1 MGSFRFLFYMMMGNR
16 FADKK
21 FYPWLVVILLSGVA
35 FLNYMDRQMLS
46 TMRFAMSEDIIEVA
60 QSYTGPWGWGAL
72 MAAFM
77 WIYGLMSPVSGA
89 IADRLN
95 RKYLIVGSLFVWSAV
110 TFLMGYVD
118 TYVELY
124 ILRAVMGFSEA
135 LYIPAALSL
144 IADIH
149 KGKTRSIAIGIHMTG
164 LYLGQ
169 IAGGFG
175 SIFSSKLEWQNVFL
189 LCGLAGMIYSLVLI
203 MFISDPGREK
213 SQKGVEPSNKT
224 NLLQSVM
231 LILGNVAFWAVL
243 FVFTTLSM
251 PGWATKNWLP
261 ELLANV
267 INSDWGIVKEEA
279 MNYAGPISV
288 ISLAGASFIGA
299 MIGGKLSDRWVQ
311 TNVRGRVYVS
321 CIGLALI
328 IPSLVFMGLGSTL
341 FAVVVAILCF
351 GIGYGF
357 FDTNN
362 MPILCQFIPSNQRA
376 TAYGFIN
383 MAGVLGGAA
392 ITTLLDKL
400 SLGVGFALLGGV
412 IVLSLLVQITALR
425 PKTVNME

>member
-1 MGSFRFLFYMMMGNR
+1 M
-16 FADKK
+16 KK
-21 FYPWLVVILLSGVA
+21 ITDSKIYPWLVVVLLSGVA

-46 TMRFAMSEDIIEVA
+46 TMRFAMSEDIAEVA
-60 QSYTGPWGWGAL
+60 TSYTGPWGWGAL

-95 RKYLIVGSLFVWSAV
+95 RKNLIVGSLFVWSAV

-118 TYVELY
+118 TYTELY
-124 ILRAVMGFSEA
+124 ILRAIMGFSEA

-149 KGKTRSIAIGIHMTG
+149 SGKTRSLAIGIHMTG

-175 SIFSSKLEWQNVFL
+175 SIFSTLLNWHTVFL
-189 LCGLAGMIYSLVLI
+189 VCGLAGMIYSVVLI
-203 MFISDPGREK
+203 LFISDPGREK
-213 SQKGVEPSNKT
+213 SNKT
-224 NLLQSVM
+224 ATAPAGTSIIKSIM
-231 LILGNVAFWAVL
+231 LILSNMAFWAVL

-267 INSDWGIVKEEA
+267 IGNNWGMETGEA
-279 MNYAGPISV
+279 MNYAGPIAV

-299 MIGGKLSDRWVQ
+299 MIGGRLSDKWVQ
-311 TNVRGRVYVS
+311 KNVRGRVYTS
-321 CIGLALI
+321 SIGLALI
-328 IPSLVFMGLGSTL
+328 VPSLIFMGLGESL
-341 FAVVVAILCF
+341 SAVILAILCF

-362 MPILCQFIPSNQRA
+362 MPILCQFIPSRQRA

-383 MAGVLGGAA
+383 MSGVLGGAA
-392 ITTLLDKL
+392 ITTALGNL
-400 SLGVGFALLGGV
+400 SLGEGFALLGGV
-412 IVLSLLVQITALR
+412 TVLSLIIQLTLLR
-425 PKTVNME
+425 PKTTNME

>member
-1 MGSFRFLFYMMMGNR
+1 M
-16 FADKK
+16 KK
-21 FYPWLVVILLSGVA
+21 IREKKWYPWLVVVLLSGVA

-46 TMRFAMSEDIIEVA
+46 TMRFAMSEDIMEVA
-60 QSYTGPWGWGAL
+60 TSYTGPWGWGAL

-95 RKYLIVGSLFVWSAV
+95 RKNLIVGSLFVWSTV
-110 TFLMGYVD
+110 TLLMGYVD
-118 TYVELY
+118 SYVELY
-124 ILRAVMGFSEA
+124 VLRALMGFSEA

-149 KGKTRSIAIGIHMTG
+149 SGKTRSLAIGIHMTG
-164 LYLGQ
+164 IYLGQ
-169 IAGGFG
+169 VAGGFG
-175 SIFSSKLEWQNVFL
+175 SIFSSLLNWHTVFI
-189 LCGLAGMIYSLVLI
+189 LCGLVGIIYSVILI
-203 MFISDPGREK
+203 IFISDPGREK
-213 SQKGVEPSNKT
+213 DSKQIETKDSQLSVMK
-224 NLLQSVM
+224 SVM
-231 LILGNVAFWAVL
+231 LVLSNMAFWAVL

-267 INSDWGIVKEEA
+267 ISSNWSMPIGEA
-279 MNYAGPISV
+279 MNFAGPIAV

-299 MIGGKLSDRWVQ
+299 MIGGRLSDKWVQ
-311 TNVRGRVYVS
+311 KNVRGRVYTS
-321 CIGLALI
+321 SIGLALI
-328 IPSLVFMGLGSTL
+328 VPSLVFMGLGNSL
-341 FAVVVAILCF
+341 ISVILAILCF

-362 MPILCQFIPSNQRA
+362 MPILCQFIPSRQRA

-392 ITTLLDKL
+392 ITTMLGNL
-400 SLGVGFALLGGV
+400 SLGFGFALLGGV
-412 IVLSLLVQITALR
+412 TVLSLIIQMVALR

>member
-1 MGSFRFLFYMMMGNR
+1 MGKLRE
-16 FADKK
+16 KK
-21 FYPWLVVILLSGVA
+21 WYPWLVVVLLSGVA

-46 TMRFAMSEDIIEVA
+46 TMRFAMSEDIVEVA
-60 QSYTGPWGWGAL
+60 TSYTGPWGWGAL

-77 WIYGLMSPVSGA
+77 WIYGLMSPISGT

-95 RKYLIVGSLFVWSAV
+95 RKNLIVGSLFVWSAV
-110 TFLMGYVD
+110 TFLMGFVD
-118 TYVELY
+118 TYWELY
-124 ILRAVMGFSEA
+124 ALRAVMGFSEA

-149 KGKTRSIAIGIHMTG
+149 SGKTRSMAIGIHMTG

-175 SIFSSKLEWQNVFL
+175 SIFSSLLNWHDVFL
-189 LCGLAGMIYSLVLI
+189 YCGLVGMIYAVVLI
-203 MFISDPGREK
+203 LLISDPGREK
-213 SQKGVEPSNKT
+213 KATEAAPAEQVNVFKSIMLVLSN
-224 NLLQSVM
+224 M
-231 LILGNVAFWAVL
+231 AFWAVL

-267 INSDWGIVKEEA
+267 ISSNWGIEPGKA
-279 MNYAGPISV
+279 MDYAGPIAV

-299 MIGGKLSDRWVQ
+299 MIGGRLSDKWVQ
-311 TNVRGRVYVS
+311 SNVRGRVYTS
-321 CIGLALI
+321 SIGLALI
-328 IPSLVFMGLGSTL
+328 VPSLVFMGLGDSL
-341 FAVVVAILCF
+341 AAVIFAILCF

-362 MPILCQFIPSNQRA
+362 MPILCQFIPSRQRA

-383 MAGVLGGAA
+383 MSGVLGGAA
-392 ITTLLDKL
+392 ITTALGNL
-400 SLGVGFALLGGV
+400 SLGEGFALLGGV
-412 IVLSLLVQITALR
+412 TVLSLLIQITMLR
-425 PKTVNME
+425 PKTANME

>member
-1 MGSFRFLFYMMMGNR
+1 MSKITE
-16 FADKK
+16 KK
-21 FYPWLVVILLSGVA
+21 WYPWLVVVLLSGVA

-46 TMRFAMSEDIIEVA
+46 TMRFAMSEDIMEVA
-60 QSYTGPWGWGAL
+60 TSYTGPWGWGAL

-95 RKYLIVGSLFVWSAV
+95 RKNLIVGSLFVWSTV
-110 TFLMGYVD
+110 TLLMGFVD
-118 TYVELY
+118 SYVELY
-124 ILRAVMGFSEA
+124 VLRALMGFSEA

-149 KGKTRSIAIGIHMTG
+149 SGKTRSLAIGIHMTG
-164 LYLGQ
+164 IYLGQ
-169 IAGGFG
+169 VAGGFG
-175 SIFSSKLEWQNVFL
+175 SIFSNLLNWHTVFI
-189 LCGLAGMIYSLVLI
+189 LCGLVGIIYSIILI
-203 MFISDPGREK
+203 IFVRDPGREK
-213 SQKGVEPSNKT
+213 KEKEQIEPQGSQ
-224 NLLQSVM
+224 LSVM
-231 LILGNVAFWAVL
+231 KSVLLVLSNMAFWAVL

-267 INSDWGIVKEEA
+267 ISNNWDMPIGEA
-279 MNYAGPISV
+279 MNFAGPIAV

-299 MIGGKLSDRWVQ
+299 MIGGKLSDNWVQ
-311 TNVRGRVYVS
+311 KNVRGRVYTS
-321 CIGLALI
+321 SIGLALI
-328 IPSLVFMGLGSTL
+328 VPSLIFMGLGNSL
-341 FAVVVAILCF
+341 ISVVLAILCF

-362 MPILCQFIPSNQRA
+362 MPILCQFIPSRQRA

-392 ITTLLDKL
+392 ITTLLGNL
-400 SLGVGFALLGGV
+400 SLGFGFALLGGV
-412 IVLSLLVQITALR
+412 TVLSLVIQLVALR
-425 PKTVNME
+425 PKTIDME

>member
-1 MGSFRFLFYMMMGNR
+1 MKN
-16 FADKK
+16 KK
-21 FYPWLVVILLSGVA
+21 WYPWLVVALLSGVA

-46 TMRFAMSEDIIEVA
+46 TMRFAMAEDIIEVA

-77 WIYGLMSPVSGA
+77 WIYGLMSPISGT

-95 RKYLIVGSLFVWSAV
+95 RKKLIVGSLFVWSAV
-110 TFLMGYVD
+110 TFLMGFVNNYW
-118 TYVELY
+118 ELY
-124 ILRAVMGFSEA
+124 ALRAVMGFSEA

-149 KGKTRSIAIGIHMTG
+149 SGKTRSMAIGIHMTG

-175 SIFSSKLEWQNVFL
+175 SIFSGLLNWHTLFL
-189 LCGLAGMIYSLVLI
+189 VCGLIGMIYAGVLI
-203 MFISDPGREK
+203 LFISDPGREK
-213 SQKGVEPSNKT
+213 KESVKDANQPSVA
-224 NLLQSVM
+224 QSIM
-231 LILGNVAFWAVL
+231 LVLSNMAFWAVL

-267 INSDWGIVKEEA
+267 IGTNWNMEIAEA
-279 MNYAGPISV
+279 MHYAGPV
-288 ISLAGASFIGA
+288 AVMCLAGASFIGA
-299 MIGGKLSDRWVQ
+299 MIGGRLSDRWVQ
-311 TNVRGRVYVS
+311 KNVRGRVYTS

-328 IPSLVFMGLGSTL
+328 VPSLVFMGLGSNL
-341 FAVVVAILCF
+341 FSVILAILCF

-357 FDTNN
+357 FDTNT
-362 MPILCQFIPSNQRA
+362 MPILCQFVPSRQRA

-383 MAGVLGGAA
+383 MSGVLGGAA
-392 ITTLLDKL
+392 ITTVLGSL
-400 SLGVGFALLGGV
+400 SLGTGFALLGGV
-412 IVLSLLVQITALR
+412 TVLSLLIQFIALR
-425 PKTVNME
+425 PKTINME

>member
-1 MGSFRFLFYMMMGNR
+1 MSKITE
-16 FADKK
+16 KK
-21 FYPWLVVILLSGVA
+21 WYPWLVVILLSGVA

-46 TMRFAMSEDIIEVA
+46 TMRFAMSEDIVEVA
-60 QSYTGPWGWGAL
+60 TSYTGPWGWGAL

-95 RKYLIVGSLFVWSAV
+95 RKNLIVGSLFVWSAV
-110 TFLMGYVD
+110 TFLMA
-118 TYVELY
+118 YVELY

-149 KGKTRSIAIGIHMTG
+149 SGKTRSMAIGIHMTG

-175 SIFSSKLEWQNVFL
+175 SIFSGLLNWHTVFL
-189 LCGLAGMIYSLVLI
+189 ICGLVGMIYSVVLI
-203 MFISDPGREK
+203 LFISDPGREK
-213 SQKGVEPSNKT
+213 KVKQESAVDPAQP
-224 NLLQSVM
+224 SVM
-231 LILGNVAFWAVL
+231 KSILLVLSNMAFWAVL

-267 INSDWGIVKEEA
+267 ISNSWGMEIGKA
-279 MNYAGPISV
+279 MDYAGPIAV

-299 MIGGKLSDRWVQ
+299 MIGGRLSDKWVQ
-311 TNVRGRVYVS
+311 TNVRGRVYTS
-321 CIGLALI
+321 SIGLALI
-328 IPSLVFMGLGSTL
+328 VPSLVFMGLGDSM
-341 FAVVVAILCF
+341 FAVILAILCF

-362 MPILCQFIPSNQRA
+362 MPILCQFIPSRQRA

-383 MAGVLGGAA
+383 MSGVLGGAA
-392 ITTLLDKL
+392 ITTALGNL
-400 SLGVGFALLGGV
+400 SLGAGFALLGGV
-412 IVLSLLVQITALR
+412 TVLSLIIQLIALR

>member
-1 MGSFRFLFYMMMGNR
+1 M
-16 FADKK
+16 KK
-21 FYPWLVVILLSGVA
+21 IKEKKWYPWLVVVLLSGVA

-46 TMRFAMSEDIIEVA
+46 TMRFAMSEDIMEVA
-60 QSYTGPWGWGAL
+60 TSYTGPWGWGAL

-95 RKYLIVGSLFVWSAV
+95 RKNLIVGSLFVWSTV
-110 TFLMGYVD
+110 TLLMGYVD
-118 TYVELY
+118 SYVELY
-124 ILRAVMGFSEA
+124 VLRALMGFSEA

-149 KGKTRSIAIGIHMTG
+149 SGKTRSLAIGIHMTG
-164 LYLGQ
+164 IYLGQ
-169 IAGGFG
+169 VAGGFG
-175 SIFSSKLEWQNVFL
+175 SIFSSLLNWHTVFI
-189 LCGLAGMIYSLVLI
+189 LCGLVGIIYSVILI
-203 MFISDPGREK
+203 IFISDPGREK
-213 SQKGVEPSNKT
+213 DSKQIETKDSQLSVMK
-224 NLLQSVM
+224 SVM
-231 LILGNVAFWAVL
+231 LVLSNMAFWAVL

-267 INSDWGIVKEEA
+267 ISSNWSMPIGEA
-279 MNYAGPISV
+279 MNFAGPIAV
-288 ISLAGASFIGA
+288 ISLAGASFVGA
-299 MIGGKLSDRWVQ
+299 MIGGRLSDKWVQ
-311 TNVRGRVYVS
+311 KNVRGRVYTS
-321 CIGLALI
+321 SIGLALI
-328 IPSLVFMGLGSTL
+328 VPSLVFMGLGNSL
-341 FAVVVAILCF
+341 ISVILAILCF

-362 MPILCQFIPSNQRA
+362 MPILCQFIPSRQRA

-392 ITTLLDKL
+392 ITTMLGNL
-400 SLGVGFALLGGV
+400 SLGFGFALLGGV
-412 IVLSLLVQITALR
+412 TVLSLIIQMVALR

>member
-1 MGSFRFLFYMMMGNR
+1 MSKITE
-16 FADKK
+16 KK
-21 FYPWLVVILLSGVA
+21 WYPWLVVVLLSGVA

-46 TMRFAMSEDIIEVA
+46 TMRFAMSEDIMEVA
-60 QSYTGPWGWGAL
+60 TSYTGPWGWGAL

-95 RKYLIVGSLFVWSAV
+95 RKNLIVGSLFVWSTV
-110 TFLMGYVD
+110 TLLMGFVD
-118 TYVELY
+118 SYVELY
-124 ILRAVMGFSEA
+124 VLRALMGFSEA

-149 KGKTRSIAIGIHMTG
+149 SGKTRSLAIGIHMTG
-164 LYLGQ
+164 IYLGQ
-169 IAGGFG
+169 VAGGFG
-175 SIFSSKLEWQNVFL
+175 SIFSNLLNWHTVFI
-189 LCGLAGMIYSLVLI
+189 LCGLVGIIYSIILI
-203 MFISDPGREK
+203 IFVRDPGREK
-213 SQKGVEPSNKT
+213 KEKEQIESQGPQ
-224 NLLQSVM
+224 LSVM
-231 LILGNVAFWAVL
+231 KSVLLVLSNMAFWAVL

-267 INSDWGIVKEEA
+267 ISNNWDMPIGEA
-279 MNYAGPISV
+279 MNFAGPIAV

-299 MIGGKLSDRWVQ
+299 MIGGKLSDNWVQ
-311 TNVRGRVYVS
+311 KNVRGRVYTS
-321 CIGLALI
+321 SIGLALI
-328 IPSLVFMGLGSTL
+328 VPSLIFMGLGNSL
-341 FAVVVAILCF
+341 ISVVLAILCF

-362 MPILCQFIPSNQRA
+362 MPILCQFIPSRQRA

-392 ITTLLDKL
+392 ITTLLGNL
-400 SLGVGFALLGGV
+400 SLGFGFALLGGV
-412 IVLSLLVQITALR
+412 TVLSLVIQLVALR
-425 PKTVNME
+425 PKTIDME

>member
-1 MGSFRFLFYMMMGNR
+1 MFGKIREKSY
-16 FADKK
+16 
-21 FYPWLVVILLSGVA
+21 YPWLVVVLLSGVA

-60 QSYTGPWGWGAL
+60 ESYTGPWGWGAL

-77 WIYGLMSPVSGA
+77 WIYGLMSPISGT

-118 TYVELY
+118 NYWQLY
-124 ILRAVMGFSEA
+124 TLRAVMGFSEA

-149 KGKTRSIAIGIHMTG
+149 SGKTRSIAIGIHMTG

-189 LCGLAGMIYSLVLI
+189 LCGLIGMIYAIVLI

-213 SQKGVEPSNKT
+213 KSVATTQPSIFKGVALVLT
-224 NLLQSVM
+224 
-231 LILGNVAFWAVL
+231 NVAFWAVL

-261 ELLANV
+261 ELLAKV
-267 INSDWGIVKEEA
+267 INSNWGIEIGEA
-279 MNYAGPISV
+279 MDYAGPIAV

-299 MIGGKLSDRWVQ
+299 MIGGKLSDKWVQ
-311 TNVRGRVYVS
+311 KNVRGRVYTS

-328 IPSLVFMGLGSTL
+328 VPSLVFMGLGNSL
-341 FAVVVAILCF
+341 FAVVLAILCF

-362 MPILCQFIPSNQRA
+362 MPILCQFVPSNQRA

-392 ITTLLDKL
+392 ITTALGNL
-400 SLGVGFALLGGV
+400 SLGTGFALLGGV
-412 IVLSLLVQITALR
+412 VVLSLLVQITMLR

>member
-1 MGSFRFLFYMMMGNR
+1 MRALVQVFFEYINMIANIKN
-16 FADKK
+16 KK

-46 TMRFAMSEDIIEVA
+46 TMRFAMSEDIVEVA
-60 QSYTGPWGWGAL
+60 TSYTGPWGWGAL

-95 RKYLIVGSLFVWSAV
+95 RKNLIVGSLFVWSAV

-118 TYVELY
+118 NYWQLY
-124 ILRAVMGFSEA
+124 ALRAVMGFSEA

-149 KGKTRSIAIGIHMTG
+149 NGKTRSLAIGIHMTG

-189 LCGLAGMIYSLVLI
+189 LCGLIGMIYAVVLI

-213 SQKGVEPSNKT
+213 KQTVSNQPSVFKAISLVLT
-224 NLLQSVM
+224 
-231 LILGNVAFWAVL
+231 NVAFWAVL

-261 ELLANV
+261 ELLAKV
-267 INSDWGIVKEEA
+267 INTNWGIEIAKA
-279 MNYAGPISV
+279 MDYAGPIAV

-299 MIGGKLSDRWVQ
+299 MIGGKLSDKWVQ
-311 TNVRGRVYVS
+311 KNVRGRIYTS

-328 IPSLVFMGLGSTL
+328 VPSLIFMGLGNSL

-362 MPILCQFIPSNQRA
+362 MPILCQFVPSNQRA

-392 ITTLLDKL
+392 ITTALGNL
-400 SLGVGFALLGGV
+400 SLGTGFALLGGV
-412 IVLSLLVQITALR
+412 VVLSLLVQITVLR

>member
-1 MGSFRFLFYMMMGNR
+1 MNKITE
-16 FADKK
+16 KK
-21 FYPWLVVILLSGVA
+21 WYPWLVVVLLSGVA

-46 TMRFAMSEDIIEVA
+46 TMRFAMAEDIIEVA
-60 QSYTGPWGWGAL
+60 TSYTGPWGWGAL

-95 RKYLIVGSLFVWSAV
+95 RKNLIVGSLFIWSAV

-118 TYVELY
+118 TYTELY

-149 KGKTRSIAIGIHMTG
+149 NGKTRSIAIGIHMTG

-175 SIFSSKLEWQNVFL
+175 SIFSGLLNWHTVFL
-189 LCGLAGMIYSLVLI
+189 VCGLVGMLYSIVLI
-203 MFISDPGREK
+203 FFISDPGREK
-213 SQKGVEPSNKT
+213 RPAETAEKNINQPSVIKSIT
-224 NLLQSVM
+224 LVLS
-231 LILGNVAFWAVL
+231 NVAFWAVL

-261 ELLANV
+261 ELLATV
-267 INSDWGIVKEEA
+267 IGNNWGIDVGEA
-279 MNYAGPISV
+279 MNYAGPIAV

-299 MIGGKLSDRWVQ
+299 MIGGHLSDKWVQ
-311 TNVRGRVYVS
+311 KNVRGRVYTS
-321 CIGLALI
+321 SIGLALI
-328 IPSLVFMGLGSTL
+328 VPSLIFMGLGNDMLSVIL
-341 FAVVVAILCF
+341 AILCF

-362 MPILCQFIPSNQRA
+362 MPILCQFIPSRQRA

-383 MAGVLGGAA
+383 MSGVLGGAA
-392 ITTLLDKL
+392 ITTMLGNL

-412 IVLSLLVQITALR
+412 TILSLLIQIIALR
-425 PKTVNME
+425 PKTINIE

>member
-1 MGSFRFLFYMMMGNR
+1 MSGIR
-16 FADKK
+16 DKK
-21 FYPWLVVILLSGVA
+21 WYPWLVVVLLSGVA

-46 TMRFAMSEDIIEVA
+46 TMRFAMSEDIMEVA
-60 QSYTGPWGWGAL
+60 TSYTGPWGWGAL

-77 WIYGLMSPVSGA
+77 WIYGLMSPVSGT

-95 RKYLIVGSLFVWSAV
+95 RKNLIVGSLFVWSAV

-118 TYVELY
+118 SYWELY
-124 ILRAVMGFSEA
+124 ALRAVMGFSEA

-149 KGKTRSIAIGIHMTG
+149 SGKTRSMAIGIHMTG

-175 SIFSSKLEWQNVFL
+175 SIFSGLLNWHTLFL
-189 LCGLAGMIYSLVLI
+189 ICGLVGMLYSLVLI
-203 MFISDPGREK
+203 LFISDPGREK
-213 SQKGVEPSNKT
+213 KT
-224 NLLQSVM
+224 NDSIADADNPGVVKSIM
-231 LILGNVAFWAVL
+231 LVLSNMAFWAVL

-261 ELLANV
+261 ELLAKV
-267 INSDWGIVKEEA
+267 IADNWGIGIEVA
-279 MNYAGPISV
+279 MNYAGPLAV
-288 ISLAGASFIGA
+288 ISLAGASFLGA
-299 MIGGKLSDRWVQ
+299 MIGGRLSDKWVQ
-311 TNVRGRVYVS
+311 RNVRGRVYVS

-328 IPSLVFMGLGSTL
+328 VPSLVFMGLGKSL
-341 FAVVVAILCF
+341 LAVVLAILCF

-362 MPILCQFIPSNQRA
+362 MPILCQFIPSRQRA

-383 MAGVLGGAA
+383 MSGVLGGAA
-392 ITTLLDKL
+392 ITTVLGNL
-400 SLGVGFALLGGV
+400 SLGLGFALLGGV
-412 IVLSLLVQITALR
+412 TVLSLLIQIIFLR
-425 PKTVNME
+425 PKTQNME

>member
-1 MGSFRFLFYMMMGNR
+1 MSKITE
-16 FADKK
+16 KK
-21 FYPWLVVILLSGVA
+21 WYPWLVVVLLSGVA

-46 TMRFAMSEDIIEVA
+46 TMRFAMSEDIMEVA
-60 QSYTGPWGWGAL
+60 TSYTGPWGWGAL

-95 RKYLIVGSLFVWSAV
+95 RKNLIVGSLFVWSTV
-110 TFLMGYVD
+110 TLLMGFVD
-118 TYVELY
+118 SYVELY
-124 ILRAVMGFSEA
+124 VLRALMGFSEA

-149 KGKTRSIAIGIHMTG
+149 SGKTRSLAIGIHMTG
-164 LYLGQ
+164 IYLGQ
-169 IAGGFG
+169 VAGGFG
-175 SIFSSKLEWQNVFL
+175 SIFSNLLNWHTVFI
-189 LCGLAGMIYSLVLI
+189 LCGFVGIIYSIILI
-203 MFISDPGREK
+203 IFVRDPGREK
-213 SQKGVEPSNKT
+213 KEKEQIESQGSQ
-224 NLLQSVM
+224 LSVM
-231 LILGNVAFWAVL
+231 KSVLLVLSNMAFWAVL

-267 INSDWGIVKEEA
+267 ISNNWDMPIGEA
-279 MNYAGPISV
+279 MNFAGPIAV

-299 MIGGKLSDRWVQ
+299 MIGGKLSDNWVQ
-311 TNVRGRVYVS
+311 KNVRGRVYTS
-321 CIGLALI
+321 SIGLALI
-328 IPSLVFMGLGSTL
+328 VPSLIFMGLGNSL
-341 FAVVVAILCF
+341 ISVVLAILCF

-362 MPILCQFIPSNQRA
+362 MPILCQFIHSRQRA

-392 ITTLLDKL
+392 ITTLLGNL
-400 SLGVGFALLGGV
+400 SLGFGFALLGGV
-412 IVLSLLVQITALR
+412 TVLSLVIQLVALR
-425 PKTVNME
+425 PKTIDME

>member
-1 MGSFRFLFYMMMGNR
+1 MSKITE
-16 FADKK
+16 KK
-21 FYPWLVVILLSGVA
+21 WYPWLVVILLSGVA

-46 TMRFAMSEDIIEVA
+46 TMRFAMSEDIVEVA
-60 QSYTGPWGWGAL
+60 TSYTGPWGWGAL

-95 RKYLIVGSLFVWSAV
+95 RKKLIVGSLFVWSAV

-118 TYVELY
+118 TYKELY
-124 ILRAVMGFSEA
+124 VLRAIMGFSEA

-149 KGKTRSIAIGIHMTG
+149 SGKTRSMAIGIHMTG

-175 SIFSSKLEWQNVFL
+175 SIFSGLLNWHSVFL
-189 LCGLAGMIYSLVLI
+189 ICGLVGMIYSVVLI
-203 MFISDPGREK
+203 LFISDPGREK
-213 SQKGVEPSNKT
+213 KSAENVAVDPNQPSVVK
-224 NLLQSVM
+224 SIM
-231 LILGNVAFWAVL
+231 LILSNMAFWAVL

-267 INSDWGIVKEEA
+267 ISNNWGMDISIA
-279 MNYAGPISV
+279 MNYAGPVAV

-299 MIGGKLSDRWVQ
+299 MIGGKLSDKWVQ
-311 TNVRGRVYVS
+311 NNVRGRVYTS

-328 IPSLVFMGLGSTL
+328 VPSLVFMGLGNSL
-341 FAVVVAILCF
+341 FAVVLAILCF

-362 MPILCQFIPSNQRA
+362 MPILCQFIPSRQRA

-392 ITTLLDKL
+392 ITTVLGNL

-412 IVLSLLVQITALR
+412 TVLSLVIQITMLR
-425 PKTVNME
+425 PKTINME

>member
-1 MGSFRFLFYMMMGNR
+1 MSKLTE
-16 FADKK
+16 KK
-21 FYPWLVVILLSGVA
+21 WYPWLVVVLLSGVA

-46 TMRFAMSEDIIEVA
+46 TMRFAMSEDIVEVA
-60 QSYTGPWGWGAL
+60 TNYTGPWGWGAL

-77 WIYGLMSPVSGA
+77 WIYGLMSPVSGT

-95 RKYLIVGSLFVWSAV
+95 RKNIIVGSLFVWSAV

-118 TYVELY
+118 TYKELY
-124 ILRAVMGFSEA
+124 ILRAIMGFSEA

-149 KGKTRSIAIGIHMTG
+149 SGKTRSMAIGIHMTG

-175 SIFSSKLEWQNVFL
+175 SIFSGLLNWHTVFL
-189 LCGLAGMIYSLVLI
+189 VCGLIGMLYSVVLI
-203 MFISDPGREK
+203 ICVSDPGREK
-213 SQKGVEPSNKT
+213 KATSSDTADVNQPSVIKSIGMVLSN
-224 NLLQSVM
+224 M
-231 LILGNVAFWAVL
+231 AFWAVL

-267 INSDWGIVKEEA
+267 IAESSGIEVAKA
-279 MNYAGPISV
+279 MDYAGPIAV
-288 ISLAGASFIGA
+288 ISLAGASFLGA
-299 MIGGKLSDRWVQ
+299 MIGGRLSDKWVQ
-311 TNVRGRVYVS
+311 RNVRGRVYTS
-321 CIGLALI
+321 SIGLALI
-328 IPSLVFMGLGSTL
+328 VPSLVFMGLGDNMP
-341 FAVVVAILCF
+341 AVVLAILCF

-362 MPILCQFIPSNQRA
+362 MPILCQFIPSRQRA

-383 MAGVLGGAA
+383 MSGVLGGAA
-392 ITTLLDKL
+392 ITTALGNL

-412 IVLSLLVQITALR
+412 TILSLLIQLIMLR
-425 PKTVNME
+425 PKTINME

>member
-1 MGSFRFLFYMMMGNR
+1 MSKLTE
-16 FADKK
+16 KK
-21 FYPWLVVILLSGVA
+21 WYPWLVVLLLSGVA

-60 QSYTGPWGWGAL
+60 TSYTGPWGWGAL

-124 ILRAVMGFSEA
+124 ILRAIMGFSEA

-149 KGKTRSIAIGIHMTG
+149 SGKTRSMAIGIHMTG

-175 SIFSSKLEWQNVFL
+175 SIFSGLLDWHTVFL
-189 LCGLAGMIYSLVLI
+189 ICGLVGMLYSVVLI
-203 MFISDPGREK
+203 ICISDPGREK
-213 SQKGVEPSNKT
+213 KSKDVAPDPNQPSVMK
-224 NLLQSVM
+224 SVM
-231 LILGNVAFWAVL
+231 LVLSNMAFWAVL

-261 ELLANV
+261 ELLARV
-267 INSDWGIVKEEA
+267 IGENWGMEMGEA
-279 MNYAGPISV
+279 MNYAGPIAV

-299 MIGGKLSDRWVQ
+299 MIGGRLSDKWVQ
-311 TNVRGRVYVS
+311 KNVRGRVYTS
-321 CIGLALI
+321 SIGLALI
-328 IPSLVFMGLGSTL
+328 VPSLVFMGIGDSMLS
-341 FAVVVAILCF
+341 VVLAILCF

-362 MPILCQFIPSNQRA
+362 MPILCQFVPSRQRA

-383 MAGVLGGAA
+383 MSGVLGGAA
-392 ITTLLDKL
+392 ITTALGSL
-400 SLGVGFALLGGV
+400 SLGTGFALLGGV
-412 IVLSLLVQITALR
+412 TVLSLLIQLIALR

>member
-1 MGSFRFLFYMMMGNR
+1 
-16 FADKK
+16 
-21 FYPWLVVILLSGVA
+21 
-35 FLNYMDRQMLS
+35 
-46 TMRFAMSEDIIEVA
+46 
-60 QSYTGPWGWGAL
+60 
-72 MAAFM
+72 
-77 WIYGLMSPVSGA
+77 MSPVSGA

-95 RKYLIVGSLFVWSAV
+95 RKNLIVGSLFVWSAV

-124 ILRAVMGFSEA
+124 VLRAVMGFSEA

-149 KGKTRSIAIGIHMTG
+149 SGKTRSMAIGIHMTG

-175 SIFSSKLEWQNVFL
+175 SIFSSLLNWHDVFL
-189 LCGLAGMIYSLVLI
+189 ICGLVGMIYSVVLI

-213 SQKGVEPSNKT
+213 SDKATATDPNQPSVVK
-224 NLLQSVM
+224 SIM
-231 LILGNVAFWAVL
+231 LVLSNMAFWAVL

-261 ELLANV
+261 ELLARV
-267 INSDWGIVKEEA
+267 ISESWGLEIAKA
-279 MNYAGPISV
+279 MDYAGPIAV

-299 MIGGKLSDRWVQ
+299 MIGGKLSDKWVQ
-311 TNVRGRVYVS
+311 KNVRGRVYTS
-321 CIGLALI
+321 SIGLALI
-328 IPSLVFMGLGSTL
+328 VPSLVFMGMGDSLA
-341 FAVVVAILCF
+341 AVILAILCF

-362 MPILCQFIPSNQRA
+362 MPILCQFVPSRQRA

-383 MAGVLGGAA
+383 MSGVLGGAA
-392 ITTLLDKL
+392 ITTALGNL
-400 SLGVGFALLGGV
+400 SLGVVFALLGGV
-412 IVLSLLVQITALR
+412 TVLSLVIQITMLR

>member
-1 MGSFRFLFYMMMGNR
+1 MSKITE
-16 FADKK
+16 KK
-21 FYPWLVVILLSGVA
+21 WYPWLVVILLSGVA

-46 TMRFAMSEDIIEVA
+46 TMRFAMSEDIVEVA
-60 QSYTGPWGWGAL
+60 TSYTGPWGWGAL

-95 RKYLIVGSLFVWSAV
+95 RKKLIVGSLFVWSAV

-118 TYVELY
+118 TYKELY
-124 ILRAVMGFSEA
+124 VLRAIMGFSEA

-149 KGKTRSIAIGIHMTG
+149 SGKTRSMAIGIHMTG

-175 SIFSSKLEWQNVFL
+175 SIFSGLLNWHSVFL
-189 LCGLAGMIYSLVLI
+189 ICGLVGMIYSVVLI
-203 MFISDPGREK
+203 LFISDPGREK
-213 SQKGVEPSNKT
+213 KSAENVAIDPNQPSVVK
-224 NLLQSVM
+224 SIM
-231 LILGNVAFWAVL
+231 LILSNMAFWAVL

-267 INSDWGIVKEEA
+267 ISNNWGMDISIA
-279 MNYAGPISV
+279 MNYAGPVAV

-299 MIGGKLSDRWVQ
+299 MIGGKLSDKWVQ
-311 TNVRGRVYVS
+311 SNVRGRVYTS

-328 IPSLVFMGLGSTL
+328 VPSLVFMGLGNSL
-341 FAVVVAILCF
+341 FAVVLAILCF

-362 MPILCQFIPSNQRA
+362 MPILCQFIPSRQRA

-392 ITTLLDKL
+392 ITTVLGNL

-412 IVLSLLVQITALR
+412 TVLSLVIQITMLR
-425 PKTVNME
+425 PKTINME

>member
-1 MGSFRFLFYMMMGNR
+1 MMMGNR

-213 SQKGVEPSNKT
+213 S
-224 NLLQSVM
+224 
-231 LILGNVAFWAVL
+231 
-243 FVFTTLSM
+243 
-251 PGWATKNWLP
+251 
-261 ELLANV
+261 
-267 INSDWGIVKEEA
+267 
-279 MNYAGPISV
+279 
-288 ISLAGASFIGA
+288 
-299 MIGGKLSDRWVQ
+299 
-311 TNVRGRVYVS
+311 
-321 CIGLALI
+321 
-328 IPSLVFMGLGSTL
+328 
-341 FAVVVAILCF
+341 
-351 GIGYGF
+351 
-357 FDTNN
+357 
-362 MPILCQFIPSNQRA
+362 
-376 TAYGFIN
+376 
-383 MAGVLGGAA
+383 
-392 ITTLLDKL
+392 
-400 SLGVGFALLGGV
+400 
-412 IVLSLLVQITALR
+412 
-425 PKTVNME
+425 

>member
-1 MGSFRFLFYMMMGNR
+1 MSKITE
-16 FADKK
+16 KK
-21 FYPWLVVILLSGVA
+21 WYPWLVVVLLSGVA

-46 TMRFAMSEDIIEVA
+46 TMRFAMSEDIMEVA
-60 QSYTGPWGWGAL
+60 TSYTGPWGWGAL

-95 RKYLIVGSLFVWSAV
+95 RKNLIVGSLFVWSTV
-110 TFLMGYVD
+110 TLLMGFVD
-118 TYVELY
+118 SYVELY
-124 ILRAVMGFSEA
+124 VLRALMGFSEA

-149 KGKTRSIAIGIHMTG
+149 SGKTRSLAIGIHMTG
-164 LYLGQ
+164 IYLGQ
-169 IAGGFG
+169 VAGGFG
-175 SIFSSKLEWQNVFL
+175 SIFSNLLNWHTVFI
-189 LCGLAGMIYSLVLI
+189 LCGLVGIIYSIILI
-203 MFISDPGREK
+203 IFVRDPGREK
-213 SQKGVEPSNKT
+213 KEKEQRESQSPQ
-224 NLLQSVM
+224 LSVM
-231 LILGNVAFWAVL
+231 KSVLLVLSNMAFWAVL

-267 INSDWGIVKEEA
+267 ISNNWDMPIGEA
-279 MNYAGPISV
+279 MNFAGPIAV

-299 MIGGKLSDRWVQ
+299 MIGGKLSDNWVQ
-311 TNVRGRVYVS
+311 KNVRGRVYTS
-321 CIGLALI
+321 SIGLALI
-328 IPSLVFMGLGSTL
+328 VPSLIFMGLGNSL
-341 FAVVVAILCF
+341 ISVVLAILCF

-362 MPILCQFIPSNQRA
+362 MPILCQFIPSRQRA

-392 ITTLLDKL
+392 ITTLLGNL
-400 SLGVGFALLGGV
+400 SLGFGFALLGGV
-412 IVLSLLVQITALR
+412 TVLSLVIQLVALR
-425 PKTVNME
+425 PKTIDME

>member
-1 MGSFRFLFYMMMGNR
+1 MTE
-16 FADKK
+16 KK
-21 FYPWLVVILLSGVA
+21 WYPWLVVILLSGVA

-46 TMRFAMSEDIIEVA
+46 TMRFAMSEDIVEVA
-60 QSYTGPWGWGAL
+60 TSYTGPWGWGAL

-77 WIYGLMSPVSGA
+77 WIYGLMSPISGA

-95 RKYLIVGSLFVWSAV
+95 RKKLIVGSLFVWSAV

-118 TYVELY
+118 TYKELY
-124 ILRAVMGFSEA
+124 VLRAIMGFSEA

-149 KGKTRSIAIGIHMTG
+149 SGKTRSMAIGIHMTG

-175 SIFSSKLEWQNVFL
+175 SIFSGLLNWHSVFL
-189 LCGLAGMIYSLVLI
+189 ICGLVGMIYSVVLI
-203 MFISDPGREK
+203 LFISDPGREK
-213 SQKGVEPSNKT
+213 KSAENVVVDPNQPSVVK
-224 NLLQSVM
+224 SIM
-231 LILGNVAFWAVL
+231 LILSNMAFWAVL

-267 INSDWGIVKEEA
+267 ISNNWGMDISIA
-279 MNYAGPISV
+279 MNYAGPVAV

-299 MIGGKLSDRWVQ
+299 MIGGKLSDKWVQ
-311 TNVRGRVYVS
+311 SNVRGRVYTS

-328 IPSLVFMGLGSTL
+328 VPSLVFMGLGNSL
-341 FAVVVAILCF
+341 FAVVLAILCF

-362 MPILCQFIPSNQRA
+362 MPILCQFIPSRQRA

-392 ITTLLDKL
+392 ITTVLGSL

-412 IVLSLLVQITALR
+412 TVLSLVIQITMLR
-425 PKTVNME
+425 PKTINME

>member
-1 MGSFRFLFYMMMGNR
+1 MNKIQ
-16 FADKK
+16 DKK
-21 FYPWLVVILLSGVA
+21 WYPWLVVVLLSGVA

-60 QSYTGPWGWGAL
+60 ASYTGPWGWGAL

-95 RKYLIVGSLFVWSAV
+95 RKNLIVGSLFVWSTV
-110 TFLMGYVD
+110 TLLMGYVD
-118 TYVELY
+118 SYVELY
-124 ILRAVMGFSEA
+124 VLRALMGFSEA

-149 KGKTRSIAIGIHMTG
+149 SGKTRSIAIGIHMTG
-164 LYLGQ
+164 IYLGQ
-169 IAGGFG
+169 VAGGFG
-175 SIFSSKLEWQNVFL
+175 SIFSNLLNWHTVFII
-189 LCGLAGMIYSLVLI
+189 CGLVGIIYSIILI
-203 MFISDPGREK
+203 IFISDPGRDKK
-213 SQKGVEPSNKT
+213 SNSQQQISNGSSQE
-224 NLLQSVM
+224 LSVM
-231 LILGNVAFWAVL
+231 KSIMLVLSNMAFWAVL

-267 INSDWGIVKEEA
+267 ISDNWNMPIGEA
-279 MNYAGPISV
+279 MNFAGPIAV

-299 MIGGKLSDRWVQ
+299 MIGGKLSDKWVQ
-311 TNVRGRVYVS
+311 KNVRGRVYTS
-321 CIGLALI
+321 SIGLALI
-328 IPSLVFMGLGSTL
+328 VPSLIFMGLGDSL
-341 FAVVVAILCF
+341 FAVVLAILCF

-362 MPILCQFIPSNQRA
+362 MPILCQFIPSRQRA

-392 ITTLLDKL
+392 ITTVLGKL
-400 SLGVGFALLGGV
+400 SLGTGFALLGGV
-412 IVLSLLVQITALR
+412 TVLSLIIQLLMLR
-425 PKTVNME
+425 PKTVDMQ

>member
-1 MGSFRFLFYMMMGNR
+1 MIS
-16 FADKK
+16 AIKDKK
-21 FYPWLVVILLSGVA
+21 WYPWLVVVLLSGVA

-60 QSYTGPWGWGAL
+60 TSYTGPWGWGAL

-95 RKYLIVGSLFVWSAV
+95 RKKLIVGSLFVWSAV

-144 IADIH
+144 ITDIH
-149 KGKTRSIAIGIHMTG
+149 SGKTRSMAIGIHMTG

-175 SIFSSKLEWQNVFL
+175 SIFSGLLNWHTVFL
-189 LCGLAGMIYSLVLI
+189 ICGLVGMVYALVLVL
-203 MFISDPGREK
+203 FISDPGREK
-213 SQKGVEPSNKT
+213 KAVAADPNKLSVVKSIMLVLSN
-224 NLLQSVM
+224 M
-231 LILGNVAFWAVL
+231 AFWAVL

-267 INSDWGIVKEEA
+267 IAGSWGMEPAEA
-279 MNYAGPISV
+279 MNYAGPIAV
-288 ISLAGASFIGA
+288 ISLAGASFLGA
-299 MIGGKLSDRWVQ
+299 MIGARLSDKWVQ
-311 TNVRGRVYVS
+311 KNVRGRVYTS

-328 IPSLVFMGLGSTL
+328 VPSLVFMGLGNSL
-341 FAVVVAILCF
+341 FAVILAILCF

-362 MPILCQFIPSNQRA
+362 MPILCQFVPSRLRA

-383 MAGVLGGAA
+383 MSGVLGGAA
-392 ITTLLDKL
+392 ITTVLGNL
-400 SLGVGFALLGGV
+400 SLGAGFALLGGV
-412 IVLSLLVQITALR
+412 TVLSLLIQIIFLR
-425 PKTVNME
+425 PKTQNME

>member
-1 MGSFRFLFYMMMGNR
+1 MIGNIKN
-16 FADKK
+16 KK
-21 FYPWLVVILLSGVA
+21 WYPWLVVVLLSGVA

-46 TMRFAMSEDIIEVA
+46 TMRFAMSEDIMEVA
-60 QSYTGPWGWGAL
+60 TSYTGPWGWGAL

-95 RKYLIVGSLFVWSAV
+95 RKNLIVGSLFVWSAV
-110 TFLMGYVD
+110 TFLMGFLD

-149 KGKTRSIAIGIHMTG
+149 NGKTRSMAIGIHMTG

-175 SIFSSKLEWQNVFL
+175 SIFSGLLNWHTVFL
-189 LCGLAGMIYSLVLI
+189 LCGLVGMVYALVLI
-203 MFISDPGREK
+203 LFISDPGREK
-213 SQKGVEPSNKT
+213 KAVAADPNKLSVVKSIMLVLSN
-224 NLLQSVM
+224 M
-231 LILGNVAFWAVL
+231 AFWAVL

-267 INSDWGIVKEEA
+267 IAGSWGMEPAEA
-279 MNYAGPISV
+279 MNYAGPIAV
-288 ISLAGASFIGA
+288 ISLAGASFLGA
-299 MIGGKLSDRWVQ
+299 MIGGRLSDSWVQ
-311 TNVRGRVYVS
+311 KNVRGRVYTS
-321 CIGLALI
+321 CMGLALI
-328 IPSLVFMGLGSTL
+328 VPSLVFMGLGNSL
-341 FAVVVAILCF
+341 WAVILAILCF

-362 MPILCQFIPSNQRA
+362 MPILCQFVPSRLRA

-383 MAGVLGGAA
+383 MSGVLGGAA
-392 ITTLLDKL
+392 ITTALGNL
-400 SLGVGFALLGGV
+400 SLGEGFALLGGV
-412 IVLSLLVQITALR
+412 TVLSLLIQIIFLR
-425 PKTVNME
+425 PKTQNME

>member
-1 MGSFRFLFYMMMGNR
+1 MIESIKN
-16 FADKK
+16 KK

-46 TMRFAMSEDIIEVA
+46 TMRFAMAEDIVEVA
-60 QSYTGPWGWGAL
+60 ESYTGPWGWGAL

-118 TYVELY
+118 NYWQLY
-124 ILRAVMGFSEA
+124 TLRAVMGFSEA

-149 KGKTRSIAIGIHMTG
+149 NGKTRSLAIGIHMTG

-175 SIFSSKLEWQNVFL
+175 SIFSSYLEWQNVFL
-189 LCGLAGMIYSLVLI
+189 LCGLVGMIYAVVLI
-203 MFISDPGREK
+203 LFISDPSRENK
-213 SQKGVEPSNKT
+213 NKITPTVKTKNQPSVFKAISLVLT
-224 NLLQSVM
+224 NM
-231 LILGNVAFWAVL
+231 AFWAVL

-261 ELLANV
+261 ELLSKV
-267 INSDWGIVKEEA
+267 INSNWGIEVSKA
-279 MNYAGPISV
+279 MDYAGPIAV

-299 MIGGKLSDRWVQ
+299 MIGGKLSDKWVQ
-311 TNVRGRVYVS
+311 KNVRGRVYTS

-328 IPSLVFMGLGSTL
+328 VPSLVFMGLGNSL

-362 MPILCQFIPSNQRA
+362 MPILCQFVPSNQRA

-392 ITTLLDKL
+392 ITSALGNL
-400 SLGVGFALLGGV
+400 SLGTGFALLGGV
-412 IVLSLLVQITALR
+412 VVLSLLVQIIMLR

>member
-1 MGSFRFLFYMMMGNR
+1 MSKLTE
-16 FADKK
+16 KK
-21 FYPWLVVILLSGVA
+21 WYPWLVVLLLSGVA

-60 QSYTGPWGWGAL
+60 TSYTGPWGWGAL

-149 KGKTRSIAIGIHMTG
+149 SGKTRSMAIGIHMTG

-175 SIFSSKLEWQNVFL
+175 SIFSGLLDWHTVFL
-189 LCGLAGMIYSLVLI
+189 ICGLVGMIYSAVLI
-203 MFISDPGREK
+203 ICISDPGREK
-213 SQKGVEPSNKT
+213 KSQDVAPDPNQPGVMK
-224 NLLQSVM
+224 SVM
-231 LILGNVAFWAVL
+231 LVLSNMAFWAVL

-261 ELLANV
+261 ELLARV
-267 INSDWGIVKEEA
+267 IGENWGMEMGEA
-279 MNYAGPISV
+279 MNYAGPIAV

-299 MIGGKLSDRWVQ
+299 MIGGRLSDKWVQ
-311 TNVRGRVYVS
+311 KNVRGRVYTS
-321 CIGLALI
+321 SIGLALI
-328 IPSLVFMGLGSTL
+328 VPSLVFMGIGDSMLS
-341 FAVVVAILCF
+341 VVLAILCF

-362 MPILCQFIPSNQRA
+362 MPILCQFVPSRQRA

-383 MAGVLGGAA
+383 MSGVLGGAA
-392 ITTLLDKL
+392 ITTALGSL
-400 SLGVGFALLGGV
+400 SLGTGFALLGGV
-412 IVLSLLVQITALR
+412 TVLSLLIQLIALR